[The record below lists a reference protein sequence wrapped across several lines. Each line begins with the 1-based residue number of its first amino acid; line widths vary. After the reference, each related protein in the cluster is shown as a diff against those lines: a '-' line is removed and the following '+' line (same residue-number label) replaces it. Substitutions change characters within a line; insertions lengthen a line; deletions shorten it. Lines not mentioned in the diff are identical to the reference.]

1 MNKTELLAA
10 IFKGM
15 PDGIDL
21 PRKTLET
28 IIRVMHD
35 QMIKTLKIGHPVVL
49 PGFGTF
55 KIKSMPARKG
65 HNPRTGES
73 IEIKAH
79 RKVTFT
85 PSKALKETL
94 NE

>member
-10 IFKGM
+10 IFKGL

-35 QMIKTLKIGHPVVL
+35 QMIKTLKIGHPVFL

-55 KIKSMPARKG
+55 KIKAMPARKG
-65 HNPRTGES
+65 RNPRTGEP

-79 RKVTFT
+79 RKVTFAAA
-85 PSKALKETL
+85 KALKETL